1 MESLAIELVKR
12 ATNLLVGILGDEHR
26 AEIETA
32 TKQLEADLEILLL
45 EQRLRLDSFR
55 DLLSERNQLYREVWQ
70 EVDLVSYEQWEETKA
85 ERILGLRRVEELR
98 EYLIKLNREKGFLL
112 DATSRGFL
120 LDLRTVSKDC
130 ISQAH
135 ERRNSDVH
143 WIYPDEEPDYSHGIM
158 LWMNKSALRRAM
170 VRAMML
176 PESGDPKYFNVNTQR
191 TIREE
196 VKSTVMSDQRRFIDH
211 GAANEQRRLL
221 IEKVFDHWI
230 EKEKGKEGN

>member
-1 MESLAIELVKR
+1 MESLAVELVKR
-12 ATNLLVGILGDEHR
+12 ASNLLVGALGAEHR

-55 DLLSERNQLYREVWQ
+55 DLLSERNQLYRGVWQ
-70 EVDLVSYEQWEETKA
+70 EVDLVSYEQWEEA
-85 ERILGLRRVEELR
+85 EQERALGLRRVEELR
-98 EYLIKLNREKGFLL
+98 EYLIKLNREKGFLF

-130 ISQAH
+130 IFQAH
-135 ERRNSDVH
+135 ERGDSNVH
-143 WIYPDEEPDYSHGIM
+143 WIYPKQTPDYPHGIM

-176 PESGDPKYFNVNTQR
+176 PESGDPKYYNIDEQR
-191 TIREE
+191 AIREE

-211 GAANEQRRLL
+211 GDANEERRSL
-221 IEKVFDHWI
+221 IKEVFDQWI
-230 EKEKGKEGN
+230 EKEKEEN